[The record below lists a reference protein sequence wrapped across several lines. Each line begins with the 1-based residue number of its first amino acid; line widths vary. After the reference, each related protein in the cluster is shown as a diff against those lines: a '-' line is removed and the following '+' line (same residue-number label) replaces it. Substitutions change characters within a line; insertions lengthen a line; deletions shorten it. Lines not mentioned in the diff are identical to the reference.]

1 MTWDRVRQWLESY
14 RNSEPALTWTKE
26 LDQRLEA
33 HRKAYNAKP
42 KSERK
47 EFDLPYMSSVVPW
60 AIGSL
65 WAPLRPT
72 RKFGFGESGLFERNV
87 RELISKGVLDPAQ
100 ACGQRCEQFLMPM
113 FFPSHAQEN
122 HGDQAANVAGHL
134 IFTLGEKTLDNY
146 DDVVIHVCNSLP
158 AWFQGTG
165 KNADEEIEE
174 EAQAILHASNWLA
187 RRDDSEELKN
197 RPFDIT
203 IKSVTVPI
211 QGTLEHAC
219 GLHTILTAW
228 AILLGIPLHEQHHR
242 RGSLPERPFLTLGTE
257 VVNLAIAGCM
267 NSHTIQAFLNVSGM
281 ISEQDVNDKSARRG
295 PVNTFLMDDHK
306 LESAIDDGVLDEV
319 LAATT

>member
-1 MTWDRVRQWLESY
+1 MTWDHVREWLEGY
-14 RNSEPALTWTKE
+14 RNQEPALTWTKE
-26 LDQRLEA
+26 LHQRMEA
-33 HRKAYNAKP
+33 HRNAYNAKP

-47 EFDLPYMSSVVPW
+47 EFNLPYMSSVVPW

-72 RKFGFGESGLFERNV
+72 RKFGFGDSALFERNV
-87 RELISKGVLDPAQ
+87 RGALNKVQ
-100 ACGQRCEQFLMPM
+100 ACGQRYEQFLMPM
-113 FFPSHAQEN
+113 VFPSHAQEQN
-122 HGDQAANVAGHL
+122 AHQAANIAGHL
-134 IFTLGEKTLDNY
+134 IFTLAEKTLDNY
-146 DDVVIHVCNSLP
+146 DDVVIHAYNSLP
-158 AWFQGTG
+158 AWFHGTG
-165 KNADEEIEE
+165 KNADEEIET

-197 RPFDIT
+197 RPYNLT

-228 AILLGIPLHEQHHR
+228 AILLGIPLHEQHRR

-257 VVNLAIAGCM
+257 IVNLAVAGCM
-267 NSHTIQAFLNVSGM
+267 DSHTIQAFLNVSGM
-281 ISEQDVNDKSARRG
+281 ISEQDVNDKSVRRG
-295 PVNTFLMDDHK
+295 PVNTFLMDDPK